1 MTTTPHTRH
10 LTPDEVELWAEGL
23 LPAARDA
30 HLAQCDECR
39 ATAGGERKLFRD
51 LAQLARFA
59 PEFGFV
65 ERVMAKVKIPTP
77 SGPHFRSHSD
87 S

>member
-1 MTTTPHTRH
+1 MTPTPDTQH
-10 LTPDEVELWAEGL
+10 LTPDEIELWAQGL
-23 LPAARDA
+23 LPAAREA
-30 HLAQCDECR
+30 HLASCSDCR
-39 ATAGGERKLFRD
+39 ATAERERTLLRE
-51 LAQLARFA
+51 LAQLTRFA

-77 SGPHFRSHSD
+77 SGPHFSSHSD

>member
-1 MTTTPHTRH
+1 MSDPLMQH
-10 LTPDEVELWAEGL
+10 LTPDEVELWAQGL
-23 LPAARDA
+23 
-30 HLAQCDECR
+30 
-39 ATAGGERKLFRD
+39 
-51 LAQLARFA
+51 

-77 SGPHFRSHSD
+77 SGPHLRPHTD